1 MNDNVNV
8 PNVLI
13 IDDDKGMCKTLSRI
27 LELDGYAVTAANT
40 GSNGVACIK
49 ESPFNI
55 VILDIKLPDVDGVE
69 LLKIIKMTNPDLN
82 IIMMTA
88 YASTEN
94 AIKAL
99 NEGADAFVTKPFDVE
114 ELRAIVKKSIENQ
127 RIVKE
132 KKRLEKELKESLE
145 KYRELFESISDAV
158 AVFGFP
164 DGNLIIY
171 NKRFTGL
178 LGYSEQ
184 ELKGKRFSDFI
195 YPEDLPAFWKR
206 FEKRIAGETVEDI
219 YEIRVFNKNG
229 EVVFLEAGDRPY
241 SQRSET
247 VGIELIMRDISER
260 KNIEEQL
267 IQSEKLRAIGQMAS
281 GVAHDFN
288 NALAIILGNT
298 ESLARQVD
306 MLNPEQIKRQLKV
319 IEIAA
324 LDAAETVRRIQ
335 EFTRVRADKEYL
347 KVNINEIVE
356 EVKEMS
362 KPRWKDQAQ
371 EQGINIEFETK
382 LKQDL
387 PSVLGSP
394 SELREVLTNIIFNS
408 IDAMPKGGKI
418 IIETS
423 DANKEVQL
431 LVTDTGIG
439 IAKGIKRRIFD
450 PFFTTKGVISDGL
463 GLSIAYN
470 IITRHGGRIGVES
483 EEGKGAT
490 VEIVLPVPLE
500 FKEEREKGILTREV
514 GCFNILVIDDEE
526 MVRNILGNLLA
537 QGGHNVFKASSG
549 KEGLDIFNKEMI
561 DLIFTDLGMPGMSGW
576 EVAKSIKAKDSKVP
590 VALIT
595 GWGIQIDDEKMKESG
610 ADLILNKPF
619 RRDQVLNL
627 VAEAMDIKRKLSSS

>member
-1 MNDNVNV
+1 M
-8 PNVLI
+8 
-13 IDDDKGMCKTLSRI
+13 KK
-27 LELDGYAVTAANT
+27 
-40 GSNGVACIK
+40 
-49 ESPFNI
+49 
-55 VILDIKLPDVDGVE
+55 
-69 LLKIIKMTNPDLN
+69 KI
-82 IIMMTA
+82 
-88 YASTEN
+88 
-94 AIKAL
+94 
-99 NEGADAFVTKPFDVE
+99 
-114 ELRAIVKKSIENQ
+114 
-127 RIVKE
+127 
-132 KKRLEKELKESLE
+132 LEKELKESLE

-178 LGYSEQ
+178 LSYSEQ

-195 YPEDLPAFWKR
+195 YPEDLPAFRKR

-229 EVVFLEAGDRPY
+229 EVVFLEVGDRPY

-247 VGIELIMRDISER
+247 VGIEVIMRDISER

-281 GVAHDFN
+281 GVAYDFN

-394 SELREVLTNIIFNS
+394 SELRKVLTNIIFNS

-418 IIETS
+418 II
-423 DANKEVQL
+423 D
-431 LVTDTGIG
+431 LV
-439 IAKGIKRRIFD
+439 
-450 PFFTTKGVISDGL
+450 
-463 GLSIAYN
+463 
-470 IITRHGGRIGVES
+470 
-483 EEGKGAT
+483 
-490 VEIVLPVPLE
+490 
-500 FKEEREKGILTREV
+500 
-514 GCFNILVIDDEE
+514 
-526 MVRNILGNLLA
+526 
-537 QGGHNVFKASSG
+537 
-549 KEGLDIFNKEMI
+549 
-561 DLIFTDLGMPGMSGW
+561 FTDLGMPGMSGW

-590 VALIT
+590 VVLIT

-619 RRDQVLNL
+619 RRDQVLDL

>member
-13 IDDDKGMCKTLSRI
+13 VDDDKGMCKTLSRI
-27 LELDGYAVTAANT
+27 LELDGYAVTTANT

-55 VILDIKLPDVDGVE
+55 AIVDIKLPDVDGVE
-69 LLKIIKMTNPDLN
+69 LLQSIKRTNPDLN

-99 NEGADAFVTKPFDVE
+99 NEGADAFVTKPFDIE

-127 RIVKE
+127 RLVNE

-195 YPEDLPAFWKR
+195 YPEDLPAFRKR

-229 EVVFLEAGDRPY
+229 EVVFLEVGDRPY

-247 VGIELIMRDISER
+247 VGIEVIMRDISER

-514 GCFNILVIDDEE
+514 GCLNILVIDDEE